1 MTAEARRDD
10 AAALRPGR
18 DRRCGG
24 DARASADAATRAF
37 LVGGW
42 AFLPDPAAALAA
54 ARGFAEGNGYL
65 TGQVVD
71 RRA

>member
-1 MTAEARRDD
+1 MTNAAEPRRPGGPRAGPTGRCGAEAGRRGPRQQDV
-10 AAALRPGR
+10 P
-18 DRRCGG
+18 DRVAC
-24 DARASADAATRAF
+24 
-37 LVGGW
+37 
-42 AFLPDPAAALAA
+42 LPDPAPVLAA